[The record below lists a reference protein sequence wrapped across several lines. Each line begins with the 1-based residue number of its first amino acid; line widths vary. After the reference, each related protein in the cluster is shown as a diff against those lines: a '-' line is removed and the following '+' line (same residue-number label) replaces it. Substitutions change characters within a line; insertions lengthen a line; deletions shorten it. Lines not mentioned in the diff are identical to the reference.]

1 MILPISVPSF
11 HLFWG
16 IFDKRNHL
24 LNMLKHF
31 QPGSAHE
38 VAQIMISHEEM
49 DRFAELPVEGVAV
62 ETLP

>member
-1 MILPISVPSF
+1 
-11 HLFWG
+11 
-16 IFDKRNHL
+16 
-24 LNMLKHF
+24 MLKHF
-31 QPGSAHE
+31 KPGSAHE